1 MLKSK
6 ITSSLENCFLD
17 SSVEDYPSLEKISVL
32 KNERFSFQLLLELDN
47 DDTARR
53 RFYDLNIEG
62 SLAQY
67 VSIREVLSLPVL
79 MPVVTTLSCDNY
91 LRSTPG
97 LYPDLLSPL
106 KYQGA
111 ISVVKNNLCAIWVE
125 IDLRNVKDVH
135 VGEQSIKL
143 TLSYN
148 CDIAASENIIIDV
161 IDASLPNQELKLTQ
175 WFYTD
180 CLANYYHCDVW
191 SEEHWRIIENFAKT
205 AKSNG
210 INMLLTPILTPSL
223 DTAIGGERLTTQL
236 TEITVGDDGNYIFD
250 FKLLD
255 RWIDMCNR
263 VGIKYLEISHFFT
276 QWGAKHAPKVVA
288 KVDGE
293 YKKIFGWET
302 EATSPDYIFFL
313 RSLIVALLD
322 HLKQRGDDK
331 RCFFHISD
339 EPNEDH
345 LESYS
350 EAKNSISDLLSG
362 YTVMDAL
369 SNFEFYTRGIVDTP
383 IPCNDHIAPFIE
395 GNIEGLWT
403 YYCSGQWK
411 DVSNRFFAMP
421 SWRNRSIGMQMFK
434 YNIVGFLN
442 WGYNFYN
449 NQFSFDAIN
458 PYLDTCGG
466 GWVPAG
472 DTFSVYPG
480 DDGNALE
487 SLRIVVFYD
496 AIQDISA
503 MRLAESYY
511 GHEEVVKRI
520 ENAFGG
526 EIAFNKCARS
536 AEQMLAVREAVNEMI
551 RAKASE

>member
-17 SSVEDYPSLEKISVL
+17 SSVEDYPSLEKLSVL

-47 DDTARR
+47 DDSARR
-53 RFYDLNIEG
+53 RFFDLNIDG

-106 KYQGA
+106 KYHGS
-111 ISVVKNNLCAIWVE
+111 ISVVKNNLCAVWVE
-125 IDLRNVKDVH
+125 IDLRNVKDIPI
-135 VGEQSIKL
+135 GEQSLKF
-143 TLSYN
+143 TLSCN

-161 IDASLPNQELKLTQ
+161 INASLPNQELKLTQ

-223 DTAIGGERLTTQL
+223 DTAVGGERLTTQL
-236 TEITVGDDGNYIFD
+236 TEITVGDDGNYTFD

-276 QWGAKHAPKVVA
+276 QWGAKHAPKVMATVN
-288 KVDGE
+288 GE
-293 YKKIFGWET
+293 YKKIFGWKT
-302 EATSPDYIFFL
+302 QATSPDYIFFL

-339 EPNEDH
+339 EPNEEH
-345 LESYS
+345 LDSYS
-350 EAKNSISDLLSG
+350 AAKNSISDLLSG

-369 SNFEFYTRGIVDTP
+369 SNYEFYTRGIVDTP

-395 GNIEGLWT
+395 GNISGLWT

-421 SWRNRSIGMQMFK
+421 SWRNRSMGMQMFK

-458 PYLDTCGG
+458 PYIDTCGG

-520 ENAFGG
+520 EKAFGG

-536 AEQMLAVREAVNEMI
+536 AKQMLAVREAVNEMI
-551 RAKASE
+551 RSKAPK